1 MALRRAL
8 TNTAKHANA
17 TTAEVEVAAD
27 GGFLRVRVR
36 DDGRGGAHIGHGSGL
51 AGLQDRAEAL
61 GGRLSLQSLPGAG
74 TILEIAL
81 PLDPHL

>member
-1 MALRRAL
+1 
-8 TNTAKHANA
+8 
-17 TTAEVEVAAD
+17 
-27 GGFLRVRVR
+27 VRVR
-36 DDGRGGAHIGHGSGL
+36 DDGRGGAHIGRGSGL

-81 PLDPHL
+81 PLDDPHL

>member
-1 MALRRAL
+1 
-8 TNTAKHANA
+8 
-17 TTAEVEVAAD
+17 VVAVLPGQTGDDRITEEQVAD

-81 PLDPHL
+81 PLDPRL